1 MFLHANVVR
10 VKEGK
15 NNKTFS
21 DKRKPFK
28 WQGEKRRFGE
38 AFIKGKKVQICAPH
52 TTYLPHT
59 QLVTI
64 PLGDWLEKK
73 SSSYN
78 HKTTIW
84 VFHQDYLNPEF
95 HKILSRVFPL
105 CDPSFW
111 HPFFWR
117 LWRTGMLLL
126 TKLKGNTSNSHYS
139 EFPNHLQT
147 KSNLHISIRQSQ
159 ILCVK
164 T

>member
-28 WQGEKRRFGE
+28 WQGEKKRFGE
-38 AFIKGKKVQICAPH
+38 AFIKGKKVHICAPH

-59 QLVTI
+59 QLVTV

-73 SSSYN
+73 SNRYN

-105 CDPSFW
+105 CDPSRFQG
-111 HPFFWR
+111 FN
-117 LWRTGMLLL
+117 LQI
-126 TKLKGNTSNSHYS
+126 KCLKQGLAIKYPTNSQEKFRKKYYDHKKV
-139 EFPNHLQT
+139 EKP
-147 KSNLHISIRQSQ
+147 
-159 ILCVK
+159 
-164 T
+164 